1 MSAKEKSGC
10 KAEGELMGFFKDNKN
25 TSSLGMSNVETTGQ
39 EIRHEAFPTRDTYVK
54 EEEPEKDNET
64 LNNIKESE
72 MGRYDDELEDSADE
86 TAVITAGLTVTGN
99 LDSTGSIDV
108 FGTVE
113 GDVSC
118 MGKLTVSGTIHG
130 SVGAN
135 EVYANDAHIKG
146 NIRATGSLKIGEGT
160 VIIGDLSG
168 TSAVIAGAVKGNID
182 IEGPIIIDSTAVIRG
197 DIKFKNV
204 QINNGASIDGRCSQ
218 CYIDVDE
225 DDIFDIEQKEET
237 EKSDSVR
244 GDDDKI
250 NVAELSDDEK
260 EAVMAVAY
268 GNNTTQEL

>member
-1 MSAKEKSGC
+1 
-10 KAEGELMGFFKDNKN
+10 MGFFKDNKN

>member
-1 MSAKEKSGC
+1 
-10 KAEGELMGFFKDNKN
+10 MGFFKDNKN
-25 TSSLGMSNVETTGQ
+25 TSSYGYGGVSDVEAV
-39 EIRHEAFPTRDTYVK
+39 RHEAFPTENIYK
-54 EEEPEKDNET
+54 AEEQTGNSEKS
-64 LNNIKESE
+64 NNIKESE
-72 MGRYDDELEDSADE
+72 MGGYDDELEDSADE
-86 TAVITAGLTVTGN
+86 TAVITAGLKVTGN
-99 LDSTGSIDV
+99 LDSTGSIDI
-108 FGTVE
+108 FGTVD

-218 CYIDVDE
+218 CYVDVDE
-225 DDIFDIEQKEET
+225 EDIFDIEQNEE
-237 EKSDSVR
+237 KQA
-244 GDDDKI
+244 DDFEDTAAKDA
-250 NVAELSDDEK
+250 VTAEMSDDEK
-260 EAVMAVAY
+260 EAVMAAAY
-268 GNNTTQEL
+268 GSVTENED

>member
-1 MSAKEKSGC
+1 
-10 KAEGELMGFFKDNKN
+10 
-25 TSSLGMSNVETTGQ
+25 
-39 EIRHEAFPTRDTYVK
+39 
-54 EEEPEKDNET
+54 
-64 LNNIKESE
+64 
-72 MGRYDDELEDSADE
+72 
-86 TAVITAGLTVTGN
+86 
-99 LDSTGSIDV
+99 
-108 FGTVE
+108 
-113 GDVSC
+113 

-218 CYIDVDE
+218 CYVDVDE
-225 DDIFDIEQKEET
+225 EDIFDIEQNEE
-237 EKSDSVR
+237 KQA
-244 GDDDKI
+244 DDFDDTAAKDA
-250 NVAELSDDEK
+250 VTAEMSDDEK
-260 EAVMAVAY
+260 EAVMAAAY
-268 GNNTTQEL
+268 GSVTENED